1 VLGFNVYRYLL
12 THFTEKLQDY
22 RQNVCNDSSDEDD
35 DEDDEDD
42 EDEDDDEDD
51 EDDCTRRHSS
61 TDTHTPAP
69 LWGVGSNHT
78 TEGSTSPVVSSTTP
92 SVSTTNAH
100 TVSSGSSVTGGQVR
114 VVMCEACD
122 APLAREAGDFTY
134 IHIMIIV
141 AVCECE
147 SE

>member
-1 VLGFNVYRYLL
+1 MLRFNVYRYLL

-42 EDEDDDEDD
+42 
-51 EDDCTRRHSS
+51 CTRRHSS

-78 TEGSTSPVVSSTTP
+78 PEDSTSPVVSSTTP

-100 TVSSGSSVTGGQVR
+100 TVRVRSGSSVTGGQVR

>member
-22 RQNVCNDSSDEDD
+22 RQNVCNDSS
-35 DEDDEDD
+35 
-42 EDEDDDEDD
+42 DEDDDEDD

-141 AVCECE
+141 AVCE